1 MTKLVVDA
9 SVAIKW
15 FIPEPLSVEARRIL
29 DDYQAGTLSL
39 LAPDLIN
46 AEVGNI
52 VWKKQTFQGLGAADA
67 RTVIDEFRK
76 LAIVVTPTR
85 DLLEDAYTRP
95 NPWAICVRL
104 TLSGVEHSRGMPICD
119 SRRKISQHRG
129 SFAFDSRMAAEMGV
143 TEER

>member
-29 DDYQAGTLSL
+29 DDYQVGTIPL

-46 AEVGNI
+46 AELGNI
-52 VWKKQTFQGLGAADA
+52 VWKKQAFQGLGADDA

-76 LAIVVTPTR
+76 LVIVVTPSR
-85 DLLEDAYTRP
+85 DLLEDAYDLAVTHGRSVYDSLYLALSIREGCQFVTADERLVNAVSSSLSTAIWPP
-95 NPWAICVRL
+95 N
-104 TLSGVEHSRGMPICD
+104 
-119 SRRKISQHRG
+119 
-129 SFAFDSRMAAEMGV
+129 FA
-143 TEER
+143 